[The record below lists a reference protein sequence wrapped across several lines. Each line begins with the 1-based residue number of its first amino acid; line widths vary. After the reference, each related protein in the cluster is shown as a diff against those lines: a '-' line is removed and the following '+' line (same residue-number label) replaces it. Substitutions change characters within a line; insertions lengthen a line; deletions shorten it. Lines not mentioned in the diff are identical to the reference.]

1 MHVLAVFCHPKR
13 NSFSDSILGRFLAG
27 GPRET
32 HTKPPT
38 CTGKDST
45 PS

>member
-1 MHVLAVFCHPKR
+1 MHVLMVCCHPEWD
-13 NSFSDSILGRFLAG
+13 SFSDAILGRFLAG

-38 CTGKDST
+38 CTGKDSI